1 MDVIALAL
9 ALAAIVVFLVSDTRY
24 GLALLTAAL
33 ICQWTTVA
41 DNLVNF

>member
-9 ALAAIVVFLVSDTRY
+9 AIAAIVVFLFSDTRY

-33 ICQWTTVA
+33 ICQYGSVA
-41 DNLVNF
+41 DNVINF